1 MSEDETGAQRE
12 AVDSVAKIV
21 TRSARQAVLR
31 LLGMDVAEDRVRS
44 EDTAVNVPEQ
54 QADAVLGLLGPDDRL
69 QSAINVEYM
78 VGPDIRELEGWVRKT
93 LNLSKQLGVPVV
105 LVVVYLQKGRRR
117 TFPSTCVVKVG
128 HLRMTVI
135 FETVRLWEHEERIR
149 RGDLREL
156 TPLLL
161 VTGRRLTEEDL
172 RLVRDE
178 LERLDVPEEERRDL
192 MATAV
197 MLASRHFSR
206 EVIQRVFREVV
217 MSVDLLE
224 EIPILKELMQERI
237 QQVTRQV
244 SEQVTRQVSEQVT
257 RQVSQD
263 TARQMLLRALARRFR
278 EVPQDLS
285 ARIAEADVEWCEHM
299 LERAHTVSTIDDV
312 IS

>member
-1 MSEDETGAQRE
+1 
-12 AVDSVAKIV
+12 
-21 TRSARQAVLR
+21 
-31 LLGMDVAEDRVRS
+31 
-44 EDTAVNVPEQ
+44 
-54 QADAVLGLLGPDDRL
+54 
-69 QSAINVEYM
+69 
-78 VGPDIRELEGWVRKT
+78 
-93 LNLSKQLGVPVV
+93 
-105 LVVVYLQKGRRR
+105 
-117 TFPSTCVVKVG
+117 
-128 HLRMTVI
+128 
-135 FETVRLWEHEERIR
+135 
-149 RGDLREL
+149 
-156 TPLLL
+156 
-161 VTGRRLTEEDL
+161 
-172 RLVRDE
+172 
-178 LERLDVPEEERRDL
+178 
-192 MATAV
+192 

-237 QQVTRQV
+237 Q
-244 SEQVTRQVSEQVT
+244 QVTRQVSEQVT